1 VFNAILILVSHVVDP
16 AYHNDKS
23 ALAQLDTALS
33 MIKSMSRNH
42 IFAQKAYSF
51 LQQLLDCMDKSL
63 SLGSKNWE
71 IATPNQ
77 RSATAGVAPA
87 VVDANDLF
95 TLFDF
100 TQDLTETYSSLG
112 SEMWLWS
119 DEHAG
124 VNGRDADIL

>member
-1 VFNAILILVSHVVDP
+1 
-16 AYHNDKS
+16 
-23 ALAQLDTALS
+23 
-33 MIKSMSRNH
+33 
-42 IFAQKAYSF
+42 
-51 LQQLLDCMDKSL
+51 MDKTL

-87 VVDANDLF
+87 AVDANDLF

-119 DEHAG
+119 DEQGAIQ
-124 VNGRDADIL
+124 GREADIL